1 MRAQMC
7 KNLHRY
13 LGSVLV
19 FFVLML
25 YHLIKIASTIC
36 LLLRSMPKTIDIDAL
51 FVKVFDSLYN
61 MMLGLGDWMEGP
73 AMAFRQ
79 ARAARH
85 RRTCS
90 R

>member
-1 MRAQMC
+1 MC

-36 LLLRSMPKTIDIDAL
+36 LLLRSMPKTIDIDLL
-51 FVKVFDSLYN
+51 FEKVFQSL
-61 MMLGLGDWMEGP
+61 
-73 AMAFRQ
+73 
-79 ARAARH
+79 
-85 RRTCS
+85 
-90 R
+90 

>member
-1 MRAQMC
+1 MC

-36 LLLRSMPKTIDIDAL
+36 LLLRSMPKDIDIDAL
-51 FVKVFDSLYN
+51 DREVVPN
-61 MMLGLGDWMEGP
+61 P
-73 AMAFRQ
+73 ARPLP
-79 ARAARH
+79 
-85 RRTCS
+85 
-90 R
+90 

>member
-1 MRAQMC
+1 MC

-36 LLLRSMPKTIDIDAL
+36 LLLRSMPKSIDVDLLFEKVFEAL
-51 FVKVFDSLYN
+51 FNTLVS
-61 MMLGLGDWMEGP
+61 LGDWMIGP
-73 AMAFRQ
+73 AEGFRQ
-79 ARAARH
+79 ARAPRH
-85 RRTCS
+85 WRSCLH
-90 R
+90 